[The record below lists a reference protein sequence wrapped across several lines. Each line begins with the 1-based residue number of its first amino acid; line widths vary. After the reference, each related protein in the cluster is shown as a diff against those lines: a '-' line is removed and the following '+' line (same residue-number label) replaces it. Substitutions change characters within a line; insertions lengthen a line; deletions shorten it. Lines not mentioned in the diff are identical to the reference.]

1 MSGPIVWDQTGDRK
15 YETGVDRGVLYPINK
30 EGNYNLGVAW
40 NGLTGITE
48 NPSGAEPN
56 PLYADNL
63 KYLELMSV
71 EEFGCTIE
79 AYTYPDEFSVCDGT
93 AELMPGIEVGQQTRT
108 GFGLAYRTVVGNDV
122 EFEDFGYKLHLI
134 YGGKASPS
142 NKAYQTINDSPDAI
156 QFSWEVSTTA
166 VPVKDHKPTAS
177 LILDSTKLKKEAMEA
192 VEKILYGSE
201 TVEPRL
207 PLPDEV
213 LTIIAAVA

>member
-15 YETGVDRGVLYPINK
+15 YETGVDRGVLYPIDK
-30 EGNYNLGVAW
+30 EGKYNLGVAW

-122 EFEDFGYKLHLI
+122 EYEDFGYKLHLI

-142 NKAYQTINDSPDAI
+142 SKAYQTINDSPDAI